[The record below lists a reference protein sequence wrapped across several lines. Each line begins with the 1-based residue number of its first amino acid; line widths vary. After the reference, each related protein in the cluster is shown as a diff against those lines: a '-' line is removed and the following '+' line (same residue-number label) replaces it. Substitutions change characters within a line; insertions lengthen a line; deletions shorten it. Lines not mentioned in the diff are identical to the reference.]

1 MELFH
6 TPNILPQIDNFKI
19 VPSTSRPSSS
29 FCKMGCF
36 HFIAILTSIL
46 KATFNFDLT
55 IMSFISRKFIF
66 MKSREVILNNF
77 LPPLYQ
83 SFWSNL
89 QMPIA
94 GEQCIHS
101 IIVWEGR
108 HFVFCS
114 YRRRY
119 LNSFSKYDQQ
129 GPLLK
134 KFLYSTLT
142 NTFC

>member
-19 VPSTSRPSSS
+19 VPQLQGFSHH
-29 FCKMGCF
+29 FAKWNVF
-36 HFIAILTSIL
+36 HFIAVLASIL
-46 KATFNFDLT
+46 KTTFNFEVT
-55 IMSFISRKFIF
+55 IMYFILESSSSSL
-66 MKSREVILNNF
+66 KSGEVLQNNF

-83 SFWSNL
+83 SFRSNL

-101 IIVWEGR
+101 IIVWESK

-129 GPLLK
+129 GSL
-134 KFLYSTLT
+134 S
-142 NTFC
+142 